1 MNDTGSATVVTP
13 ISPSPNRPA
22 VPGIPAPDGGARGNG
37 NGTGPQAPRKAPK
50 RGMRRALPW
59 IIGVVVVYFCARA
72 GLRVWHAHQFQLPAG
87 IAVGN
92 GRLEADEID
101 IDTKFAAR
109 IAALYADEGDFV
121 RAGQA
126 LARMDTR
133 DLEAERRAAEAQ
145 LAQASR
151 VVEENTADVVQ
162 ARTQVQLAQ
171 TELARYRQLRQ
182 QDFVTQ
188 EELDERQQTY
198 DAATAALAAMLARVG
213 EAQHALDAASHA
225 VELLQVNI
233 ADDTLRAPHDG
244 RIQYR
249 IANVGEVL
257 GAGGK
262 AFTMLDATSVYMD
275 IYLPTTD
282 AGRVHLGADGRIV
295 LDAYPDNPI
304 PAHVSYLASEAQF
317 TPKAVE
323 TQTERD
329 ALMFRVR
336 VRVDS
341 QILHAQEQAVRS
353 GLPGVAYVRLDST
366 VAWPQSLK
374 PKRAGTPGR

>member
-1 MNDTGSATVVTP
+1 MNETGSGTVATP
-13 ISPSPNRPA
+13 ISPPPNRPA
-22 VPGIPAPDGGARGNG
+22 MPAIPAPDAGVRAKGNG
-37 NGTGPQAPRKAPK
+37 GPTTPRKPPK

-59 IIGVVVVYFCARA
+59 IIAVVVAYFGARA
-72 GLRVWHAHQFQLPAG
+72 GLRIWHARQFQLPAG

-109 IAALYADEGDFV
+109 IAALYVNEGDFV

-145 LAQASR
+145 LAQAGRLVDEDSA
-151 VVEENTADVVQ
+151 NVVQ
-162 ARTQVQLAQ
+162 ARSQVQLAR
-171 TELARYRQLRQ
+171 TELERYRQLRE

-188 EELDERQQTY
+188 EDLDQRQQTY
-198 DAATAALAAMLARVG
+198 DGATAALGAMRARVG

-249 IANVGEVL
+249 IANVGEIV

-262 AFTMLDATSVYMD
+262 VFTMLDATSVYMD
-275 IYLPTTD
+275 IYLPTAE
-282 AGRVHLGADGRIV
+282 AGRVRLGADGRIV
-295 LDAYPDNPI
+295 LDAYPQNPI
-304 PAHVSYLASEAQF
+304 PAYVSYLASEAQF

-329 ALMFRVR
+329 ALMFRVT

-341 QILHAQEQAVRS
+341 QFLHAREQAVRS
-353 GLPGVAYVRLDST
+353 GLPGVGYVRLDST
-366 VAWPQSLK
+366 VAWPPSLQ
-374 PKRAGTPGR
+374 PRVVGAASR